1 MASSELFT
9 LDFWQ
14 RTLTQALH
22 SAAAAAVTPLANREL
37 DLIGSVP
44 WYSVGSAAAIGAL
57 VSLLLSVASARVPG
71 TLPASF
77 LPSKLGGDKDT

>member
-1 MASSELFT
+1 MASTELLT

-14 RTLTQALH
+14 RAITQALH
-22 SAAAAAVTPLANREL
+22 SAAAAALTPLANREL

-44 WYSVGSAAAIGAL
+44 WYSVGSAAVIGAL
-57 VSLLLSVASARVPG
+57 MSLLLSVASARVPG

-77 LPSKLGGDKDT
+77 IPDRRADKDT